1 MVSVAWAPLEIQYFT
16 RSASILFSS
25 VTRLYVPSI
34 SWNLPLFVEFFESV
48 KTTRKIGIC
57 FRATR
62 CNRIFSMAEIV
73 AEQALPVNFLFSNSP
88 HLPMHG
94 VDSSFSK
101 GGGRAS
107 MLEDF

>member
-1 MVSVAWAPLEIQYFT
+1 
-16 RSASILFSS
+16 
-25 VTRLYVPSI
+25 
-34 SWNLPLFVEFFESV
+34 
-48 KTTRKIGIC
+48 
-57 FRATR
+57 
-62 CNRIFSMAEIV
+62 MAEIV